1 MESHHL
7 SHRRRDGDCSDPT
20 AIRPSSSGSSLHT
33 RLVNS
38 LVPLLKKRASGED
51 RRDLAGST
59 FGGAGC
65 ATGLMF
71 QTRRVKLDTRVRG
84 LPR

>member
-1 MESHHL
+1 MNGTADGAGVGQAPLAPEEPTGMESNHL

-20 AIRPSSSGSSLHT
+20 AIRHSLHT

-51 RRDLAGST
+51 RRGLAGST
-59 FGGAGC
+59 FG
-65 ATGLMF
+65 
-71 QTRRVKLDTRVRG
+71 RRVVRQG
-84 LPR
+84 